1 MNRKAIWICV
11 TVAAM
16 GIGTAAAAANGVRN
30 ERKAEAAEVNKPAA
44 KKGHLLPAKHSHRS
58 AKRDAQSARATAR
71 PHGAD
76 TRHLKPVRKVEK
88 KPTFNSL
95 KLSRIEQRQ
104 V

>member
-1 MNRKAIWICV
+1 MHRKAIWIGV

-16 GIGTAAAAANGVRN
+16 GIGTAAAAANGARN
-30 ERKAEAAEVNKPAA
+30 ERKAEAAELTRPAA
-44 KKGHLLPAKHSHRS
+44 KKGHVVPSRHSTHRANHQAQTAK
-58 AKRDAQSARATAR
+58 TTTR

-76 TRHLKPVRKVEK
+76 TRHLKPVRKIQ
-88 KPTFNSL
+88 KPAFNSL